1 MELVKVLTSLM
12 PEVEWSISND
22 DLSTLIIHT
31 EGITAPTQQ
40 QINDEI
46 ERLASEE
53 TAKAEAK
60 AALLARLGL
69 TSEEAQLIL
78 GGSN

>member
-31 EGITAPTQQ
+31 EGVTAPTAK
-40 QINDEI
+40 QIQDEI
-46 ERLASEE
+46 KRLTELKESKPAAKTALLDRLGITAEE
-53 TAKAEAK
+53 
-60 AALLARLGL
+60 AALLLG
-69 TSEEAQLIL
+69 
-78 GGSN
+78 